1 LDTHKIQAVLFACT
15 YNAIRSPMAEG
26 LFKRRFG
33 SLAYVQSCG
42 LKSGSLDPMAVF
54 TMDDIGIDIS
64 SHKTR
69 TFDELEDDNFDLIIS
84 LSPEAHHRALEFTR
98 HLALDVEYW
107 PTFDPTAIDGSREQ
121 QMQAYEQ
128 VRDELDRKIKDRFAG
143 LKA

>member
-1 LDTHKIQAVLFACT
+1 MDTHKIQAVLFACT